1 MRPPDPAVAPD
12 PVRVLERRLARERAA
27 RLEAEAIAE
36 RVTSEL
42 YETVQQLT
50 RSNQVA
56 ELLGRVAVQANE
68 SASAHDAIAGALATV
83 CTHTGWPV
91 GHAFV
96 PSPDDPSMLV
106 SLGVVHAPEDG
117 SCEQFLQATV
127 GAAFGYGEGLP
138 GRTLAKGEPQW
149 ITDLAQDENFP
160 RRAAAHACGLRAA
173 FAAPI
178 LIRADTV
185 AVLEFF
191 APGIKPPD
199 DRLLQLVAF
208 VGAQIGR
215 VLERERAEERLVQQA
230 MYDSLT
236 GLPNRALLMDRL
248 RGSLARAHRAGRPVH
263 VLFLDVDD
271 FKTINDTRGH
281 GEGDRVLT
289 ALAGRLL
296 EALRATDSVGRPS
309 QDTVGRLGGDEFAVV
324 LEDCID
330 PGAVASRIHALLRA
344 PLLIEDHEVFVNV
357 SIGSTVSTKQDGH
370 TTPDTV
376 LAAAN
381 AAMHESKRAGKSR
394 HTTFEP
400 RMHDD
405 VRRRHE
411 LGADLRG
418 ALDSEQFWLAYQPVV
433 DLPSRA
439 VTGAEVLLR
448 WEHPERGS
456 VPPDQFIGR
465 AEETGLIVE
474 LGTWVLRTAC
484 RQAAAWRADLATDFT
499 IAVNV
504 SGRQLKESDF
514 ADVVR
519 AVLVETGLPPS
530 ALCLELTESILMER
544 DDAAISKLGELRA
557 EGVHL
562 AIDDFGTGYSSLGA
576 LRTLPVDLLKIDRSF
591 IRHLPDDDD
600 AGTIAWAVI
609 RLGHTLGLPVLA
621 EGVETEAQ
629 CDALQRFG
637 CDRGQGYLFGHPVP
651 PDELERTLD
660 AAPGRGPG

>member
-1 MRPPDPAVAPD
+1 MPPLDLGGAPD
-12 PVRVLERRLARERAA
+12 QVRALERRLARERAA

-42 YETVQQLT
+42 YETVRQLT
-50 RSNQVA
+50 RSNAFA

-68 SASAHDAIAGALATV
+68 SASSVDAIAAALTTICA
-83 CTHTGWPV
+83 HTGWPV

-96 PSPDDPSMLV
+96 LSVEDAGTLV
-106 SLGVVHAPEDG
+106 SLGVMHAPADG
-117 SCEQFLQATV
+117 SYAEFLRATA
-127 GAAFGYGEGLP
+127 GATFRSGEGLP

-149 ITDLAQDENFP
+149 IADLGEDDNFP
-160 RRAAAHACGLRAA
+160 RRVAANACGLRAA

-178 LIRADTV
+178 LVRSDTV

-191 APGIKPPD
+191 APGIQPPD
-199 DRLLQLVAF
+199 EGLLQLVGF

-236 GLPNRALLMDRL
+236 GLPNRVLLMDRL
-248 RGSLARAHRAGRPVH
+248 RGSLARAQRADRPLH

-271 FKTINDTRGH
+271 FKTINDSRGH
-281 GEGDRVLT
+281 GVGDRVLA
-289 ALAGRLL
+289 ALATRLL
-296 EALRATDSVGRPS
+296 DALRASDSMGRPTE
-309 QDTVGRLGGDEFAVV
+309 DTVARLGGDEFAVV
-324 LEDCID
+324 LEDCAD
-330 PGAVASRIHALLRA
+330 PEAVALRIHELLRA
-344 PLLIEDHEVFVNV
+344 PLQVDDHEVFVSV
-357 SIGSTVSTKQDGH
+357 SIGSTASTGQDGRP
-370 TTPDTV
+370 TPDA
-376 LAAAN
+376 LIAAAN
-381 AAMHESKRAGKSR
+381 VAMHESRRAGKSR
-394 HTTFEP
+394 HTAFEP

-405 VRRRHE
+405 VRRRDA
-411 LGADLRG
+411 LGADLRV
-418 ALDSEQFWLAYQPVV
+418 ALDRQQFWLAFQPVV
-433 DLPSRA
+433 DLASSA
-439 VTGAEVLLR
+439 VTGAEALLR
-448 WEHPERGS
+448 WDHPERGT
-456 VPPDQFIGR
+456 VPPDEFIGR

-484 RQAAAWRADLATDFT
+484 RQAAVWRAGGAADFT
-499 IAVNV
+499 VAVNV
-504 SGRQLKESDF
+504 SGRQLKEADF
-514 ADVVR
+514 AEVVR
-519 AVLVETGLPPS
+519 SVLAETDLPPS

-544 DDAAISKLGELRA
+544 DDAAISMLSELRA

-621 EGVETEAQ
+621 EGVETTAQ
-629 CDALQRFG
+629 CDALRRFG
-637 CDRGQGYLFGHPVP
+637 CDRGQGFLFGRPVP
-651 PDELERTLD
+651 ADELGRTLQ
-660 AAPGRGPG
+660 AAPG